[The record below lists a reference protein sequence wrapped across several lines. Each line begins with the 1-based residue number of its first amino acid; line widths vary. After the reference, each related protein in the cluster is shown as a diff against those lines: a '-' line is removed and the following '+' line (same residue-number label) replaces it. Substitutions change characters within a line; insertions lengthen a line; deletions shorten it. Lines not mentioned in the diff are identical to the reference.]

1 MTTVAIG
8 RMVVEV
14 SGKGF
19 PVVAVHGLGG
29 TSNTFQ
35 PQMPALEGFRVVR
48 PDLPGAG
55 RSPSPHEE
63 ITVEWLAAEL
73 IAAARTLGIERA
85 HFVGH
90 SMGTLIC
97 QRIAADQPSLV
108 ASLTLFGA
116 LLEPPEAARTGLA
129 GRARL
134 ALSEGMEPIADGIV
148 ANALS
153 AATKA
158 SNPAAVAFVRESVM
172 RQDAKGYARHCEALA
187 KAQAVDHRLIG
198 APTLL
203 ITGDGDTVAP
213 SGTAQMLADRI
224 KGASLS
230 ILDRC
235 GHWST
240 VEKPAECNERMGNFL
255 KRVQ

>member
-1 MTTVAIG
+1 MTTVNLG
-8 RMVVEV
+8 RMLVEV
-14 SGKGF
+14 SGEGF

-35 PQMPALEGFRVVR
+35 PQMVALEGHRVVR

-55 RSPSPHEE
+55 RSPVPHEE
-63 ITVEWLAAEL
+63 ITVEWLATTL
-73 IAAARTLGIERA
+73 VAAMRTLGVERA
-85 HFVGH
+85 HFLGH

-97 QRIAADQPSLV
+97 QRIAADEPGLV
-108 ASLTLFGA
+108 ASLTLFGG
-116 LLEPPEAARTGLA
+116 LTEPPEAARAGLG

-134 ALSEGMEPIADGIV
+134 ARSEGMEPVAEQIV

-153 AATKA
+153 ASTKA
-158 SNPAAVAFVRESVM
+158 SNPAAVAFVRETLM
-172 RQDAKGYARHCEALA
+172 RQDPQGYARQCEALA
-187 KAQAVDHRLIG
+187 KAQAVDHRLVS

-213 SGTAQMLADRI
+213 ASMAQVLADRI
-224 KGASLS
+224 KGATLA
-230 ILDRC
+230 LVDRC

-240 VEKPAECNERMGNFL
+240 IEKPAECNEKMGIFL